1 MAVETTQQIVREAPE
16 VEAYKLD
23 LLQNAR
29 NLAFNLDKNGNPLP
43 AGQSLAAQLP
53 AYQVAGF
60 SPAQQA
66 ALNAAQSTGIGAFSP
81 YLNAA
86 NAALATGYEGT
97 QEAADVLRGAD
108 TRGQFYNAQQ
118 DINSGINALSGM
130 QNLAAQSSRADL
142 EPATSAI
149 SQGIGGLQEAQG
161 LTLSARAADLQ
172 PSTALLSSAATQTSN
187 IGQPDYRTAQGL
199 IGGGLSQ
206 GASGLGTAQG
216 LIGGGLEQSRAGMQT
231 GIGALA
237 NSTQGYNPA
246 SAQNF
251 MNPYQ
256 QQVIDRTMAE
266 MNRQGLIAQQGASAN
281 AVRAGAFGGT
291 RDAVQRAE
299 MDRNL
304 TDQKANTIASLLN
317 QGYTQAQTQAQQAFE
332 QQQQRGLQAGT
343 GIGSLAAQQ
352 GQLGVQAGQVA
363 GGLSN
368 QQAQLGLQAGQ
379 AVGGME
385 TTGAQ
390 VGLQGA
396 GQLANIGQTFGQQAV
411 QQAQLGQGAASQYG
425 NLASQQIGA
434 GQGLGQLGVQQ
445 AQLGQGAAGL
455 YGNAAG
461 MYGNL
466 AGQGGALAAQQF
478 GIGQNI
484 ATGLGALGA
493 QSGQFGINQAALGQ
507 TAQGMNQSD
516 INFLYNTGQSSQAL
530 NQQLLDAQR
539 ATQLQQAYAP
549 YQAAGFLSDI
559 YRGAPSTQMSTAVA
573 SQPTASPFQQA
584 VGIGLG
590 AISTAAGAKK
600 AFSL

>member
-1 MAVETTQQIVREAPE
+1 MAIETTQQIVRESPE

-23 LLQNAR
+23 LLKNAR
-29 NLAFNLDKNGNPLP
+29 GLAYGVDPNTGQALP
-43 AGQSLAAQLP
+43 ANQTLAGQLP

-66 ALNAAQSTGIGAFSP
+66 ALDAAQKTGIGSFGD
-81 YLNAA
+81 YLNSA
-86 NAALATGYEGT
+86 NQALKAGYDT
-97 QEAADVLRGAD
+97 TAEAADVLRGAD

-130 QNLAAQSSRADL
+130 QNLAAQSSQANL
-142 EPATSAI
+142 APATSAI
-149 SQGIGGLQEAQG
+149 SQGLGGLSEAQG
-161 LTLSARAADLQ
+161 LTLQARQADLQ
-172 PSTALLSSAATQTSN
+172 PSNALLSAAANQTAG
-187 IGQPDYRTAQGL
+187 IGQPDYR
-199 IGGGLSQ
+199 
-206 GASGLGTAQG
+206 TAQG

-281 AVRAGAFGGT
+281 AVSAGAFGGT

-304 TDQKANTIASLLN
+304 MDQKANTIASLLS
-317 QGYTQAQTQAQQAFE
+317 QGYTQSQAQAQQAFE

-352 GQLGVQAGQVA
+352 GQLGVQAGQ
-363 GGLSN
+363 
-368 QQAQLGLQAGQ
+368 

-396 GQLANIGQTFGQQAV
+396 GQLANIGQTMGQQAV

-425 NLASQQIGA
+425 SLASQQVSA

-445 AQLGQGAAGL
+445 AQLGQGAASL
-455 YGNAAG
+455 YGQAAG
-461 MYGNL
+461 QYGAL
-466 AGQGGALAAQQF
+466 AGQEGALAAQQF

-484 ATGLGALGA
+484 ATGLGSLGA
-493 QSGQFGINQAALGQ
+493 QAGQFGINQAALGQ

-516 INFLYNTGQSSQAL
+516 INFLYNTGQASQAL
-530 NQQLLDAQR
+530 NQQGLDAQR

-590 AISTAAGAKK
+590 AVSTVAGAKK
-600 AFSL
+600 AGIFT

>member
-1 MAVETTQQIVREAPE
+1 MALETTQQIVREAPE

-29 NLAFNLDKNGNPLP
+29 NLAFNLDKTGKPLP
-43 AGQSLAAQLP
+43 EDQSFAASLP
-53 AYQVAGF
+53 TYQVAGF

-66 ALNAAQSTGIGAFSP
+66 ALNAAQTTGIGAFSP
-81 YLNAA
+81 YLNSA
-86 NAALATGYEGT
+86 NAALATGYQNT
-97 QEAADVLRGAD
+97 QEAADILRGAD

-118 DINSGINALSGM
+118 DINSGINALAGM
-130 QNLAAQSSRADL
+130 QNLAAQSSQANL
-142 EPATSAI
+142 TPATSAI
-149 SQGIGGLQEAQG
+149 SQGLGGFGEAQG
-161 LTLSARAADLQ
+161 LTLQSRAADLQ
-172 PSTALLSSAATQTSN
+172 PSTALLAAAAQQTATT
-187 IGQPDYRTAQGL
+187 GQPNYY
-199 IGGGLSQ
+199 
-206 GASGLGTAQG
+206 TAQG
-216 LIGGGLEQSRAGMQT
+216 LIGGGLEQSRAGMQA

-246 SAQNF
+246 AAQAF

-266 MNRQGLIAQQGASAN
+266 MDRQGKIAQQGISAN

-299 MDRNL
+299 MERNL
-304 TDQKANTIASLLN
+304 MDQKSNAIANLLN
-317 QGYTQAQTQAQQAFE
+317 QGYTQSQAQAQQAFE

-352 GQLGVQAGQVA
+352 GQLG
-363 GGLSN
+363 
-368 QQAQLGLQAGQ
+368 LQAGQ

-385 TTGAQ
+385 TAGSQ

-396 GQLANIGQTFGQQAV
+396 GQLANIGQTFGQQAI
-411 QQAQLGQGAASQYG
+411 QQAQLGQGAAAQYG
-425 NLASQQIGA
+425 NLASQQVAA

-493 QSGQFGINQAALGQ
+493 QAGQFGINQAALGQ

-516 INFLYNTGQSSQAL
+516 INFLYNTGQSQQAL

-573 SQPTASPFQQA
+573 SQPSASPFQQA

-590 AISTAAGAKK
+590 AIATAAGAKK

>member
-23 LLQNAR
+23 LLQNSR
-29 NLAFNLDKNGNPLP
+29 NLAFNLDKNGNELP
-43 AGQSLAAQLP
+43 DNQSLAAQLP

-60 SPAQQA
+60 SPSQQA
-66 ALNAAQSTGIGAFSP
+66 ALNAAQTTGIGAFSP
-81 YLNAA
+81 YLNSA
-86 NAALATGYEGT
+86 NAALATGYENT
-97 QEAADVLRGAD
+97 QEAADILRGAD

-118 DINSGINALSGM
+118 DINSGVNALAGM
-130 QNLAAQSSRADL
+130 QNLAAQSSQANL
-142 EPATSAI
+142 APATSAI

-161 LTLSARAADLQ
+161 LTLSARNADLQ
-172 PSTALLSSAATQTSN
+172 PSNALLSSAAEQTAN
-187 IGQPDYRTAQGL
+187 IGQPDYR
-199 IGGGLSQ
+199 
-206 GASGLGTAQG
+206 TAQG

-304 TDQKANTIASLLN
+304 MDQKSNTIASLLS
-317 QGYTQAQTQAQQAFE
+317 QGYTQSQAQAQQAFE

-352 GQLGVQAGQVA
+352 GQLG
-363 GGLSN
+363 
-368 QQAQLGLQAGQ
+368 LQAGQ

-385 TTGAQ
+385 TSGAQ

-396 GQLANIGQTFGQQAV
+396 GQLANIGQTMGQQAV
-411 QQAQLGQGAASQYG
+411 QQAQLGQSAASQYG

-445 AQLGQGAAGL
+445 AQLGQGAASL
-455 YGNAAG
+455 YGQAAG
-461 MYGNL
+461 QYGAL
-466 AGQGGALAAQQF
+466 AGQEGTLAAQQF
-478 GIGQNI
+478 GIGQQM
-484 ATGLGALGA
+484 ASGLGALGA
-493 QSGQFGINQAALGQ
+493 QAGQFGINQAALGQ

-516 INFLYNTGQSSQAL
+516 INFLYNTGQASQAL
-530 NQQLLDAQR
+530 NQQTLDAQR

-590 AISTAAGAKK
+590 AASTIAGAKK